1 METLF
6 KSLEEKVNKFER
18 RLNTVRPI
26 MVNLDEKFNKLEK
39 RLITIEEY
47 IVKNKE
53 IELNAQQFV
62 SKGTNIVNNYKL
74 LEEIVYAN
82 KEAVNKLENDSK
94 SDDNSLEPVEQ
105 EKNNERRCKF
115 WNAGFCKYRKDCLLK
130 HPEVICNKD
139 N

>member
-82 KEAVNKLENDSK
+82 KEAVNKLKNNSK
-94 SDDNSLEPVEQ
+94 SDDNSVEPV
-105 EKNNERRCKF
+105 
-115 WNAGFCKYRKDCLLK
+115 
-130 HPEVICNKD
+130 
-139 N
+139 